1 MKKDKKK
8 QKEEEDA
15 GQEEDRVK
23 GGGGGVTWRRKTYL
37 RNAYLVLTLYQVP
50 FQMLYKH

>member
-8 QKEEEDA
+8 QKEKKE
-15 GQEEDRVK
+15 EEDRVK
-23 GGGGGVTWRRKTYL
+23 GGGGRVIWRRLTYL